1 MCGDRVREGARKGE
15 ERSPR
20 RGSAVAGPDRG
31 LVEVLRTGT
40 VVGPSRRDVGRTKQR
55 EHLRIQ
61 PTPTSPFQNQ
71 PLRPFKSTTTFLL
84 SHSKTP
90 RIQLSLTSHSTLRIV
105 PCFIDHG
112 VRGGAM
118 AKPTSLSV
126 PIGPGLHVVRLSG
139 RVFRPDTGK
148 ARPHRR
154 VWV

>member
-1 MCGDRVREGARKGE
+1 MRSQFRVPERSGERDAPWCGTQQRLCSLVHSRTCGDRVREGARKGE
-15 ERSPR
+15 EQSPR

-40 VVGPSRRDVGRTKQR
+40 VVGLSRRDVGRTKQR

-90 RIQLSLTSHSTLRIV
+90 RIQLNLPSHSTQ
-105 PCFIDHG
+105 P
-112 VRGGAM
+112 
-118 AKPTSLSV
+118 
-126 PIGPGLHVVRLSG
+126 
-139 RVFRPDTGK
+139 
-148 ARPHRR
+148 
-154 VWV
+154 